1 MSKAEGISLTLWVFL
16 LLLITIIS
24 SATLVDASS
33 EKTGDQSEE
42 KRELFPL
49 SLSLSLQLGVL
60 QKVLEKLQNRR
71 TVTWE
76 RKHSRLPGCNI
87 GDFCTVK
94 KGSRFGQLCDC
105 PRGSKCNLFFLK
117 CL

>member
-1 MSKAEGISLTLWVFL
+1 MSRAESILLTVWVFL
-16 LLLITIIS
+16 LLIIS
-24 SATLVDASS
+24 TATLVDASS
-33 EKTGDQSEE
+33 EKSGDQSEE
-42 KRELFPL
+42 KREL
-49 SLSLSLQLGVL
+49 LGVL

>member
-1 MSKAEGISLTLWVFL
+1 MSRPQAIFITLWLFL
-16 LLLITIIS
+16 LLLLLS
-24 SATLVDASS
+24 RAMLVDASS
-33 EKTGDQSEE
+33 EKSGDHSEE
-42 KRELFPL
+42 KREL
-49 SLSLSLQLGVL
+49 LGVL
-60 QKVLEKLQNRR
+60 QKVLEKLQNKR

-76 RKHSRLPGCNI
+76 RKHSRLPGCSI

-105 PRGSKCNLFFLK
+105 PRGSNCNLFFLK